1 MIGNLQPA
9 YSMSQAARSTH
20 NAAIRCAIY
29 TRKSTDEGLDREFNS
44 LDAQRESAEAYI
56 ASQRHEGW
64 SCLPEHYDDGGFT
77 GGNMQRPAL
86 ERLCVDIEAGQVDC
100 VVVYK
105 VDRLSRSLLDFAR
118 IMELFDRRGVS
129 FVSVTQQFNTTSSM
143 GRLTLNILLSFAQFE
158 RELISER
165 VKDKMSAARRKG
177 KWTGGP
183 PSLGYDVAP
192 EGGKLIVNADEAAQ
206 VRAIYDLYLE
216 HRAALP
222 VVQELNRRG
231 WVTKHWVTKKG
242 RQFGGKDFTKNA
254 LYRILTNVLYVGKV
268 RYEGTLYEGEH
279 DAIVDAELWQQ
290 VQERLRRN
298 GLSGGRKVRNKHGA
312 LLKGL
317 LYCTPCESSMVHAY
331 TRKREKRYRYYVC
344 RNAQQRGWSC
354 CPSKS
359 LNAHDIETAV
369 VEHIRGIGSNGA
381 IVEGTVE
388 KVREQGERR
397 LVDLNVERLEQER
410 ELKQLYSSVEK
421 LVRGAGSDSANGRS
435 TTDRLA
441 DLQDQIRTTEQR
453 LTVMREEIMAL
464 QRDRVDK
471 GDLTRALAHFDPVWE
486 SLSPREQSRII
497 KLLVERVGY
506 DGRDGRVTVAF
517 RSVGIKALC
526 SESTIAGQEVTT

>member
-29 TRKSTDEGLDREFNS
+29 TRKSTEEGLDQEFNS

-86 ERLCVDIEAGQVDC
+86 ERLCADIEAGQVDC

-118 IMELFDRRGVS
+118 IMELFDRHKVS

-143 GRLTLNILLSFAQFE
+143 GRLTLNILFSFAQFE

-177 KWTGGP
+177 KWVGGP

-216 HRAALP
+216 HQAAFP

-242 RQFGGKDFTKNA
+242 RELGGKTFTKNA

-268 RYEGTLYEGEH
+268 RFEGMLYEGEH
-279 DAIVDAELWQQ
+279 DAIVDADVWQQ

-331 TRKREKRYRYYVC
+331 TRKREKRYRYYVY
-344 RNAQQRGWSC
+344 RNAQQRGWSS
-354 CPSKS
+354 CPSKA
-359 LNAHDIETAV
+359 LNAHEIETPV
-369 VEHIRGIGSNGA
+369 VEHIRGVGRNEE
-381 IVEGTVE
+381 IVQATV
-388 KVREQGERR
+388 KGVREQSDRRMTELEVERR
-397 LVDLNVERLEQER
+397 RQES

-421 LVRGAGSDSANGRS
+421 LVHGAGSESSNGRS
-435 TTDRLA
+435 TTDQLA
-441 DLQDQIRTTEQR
+441 DLQDRIRASEQR
-453 LTVMREEIMAL
+453 ITAIREEVIAL
-464 QRDRVDK
+464 ERETV
-471 GDLTRALAHFDPVWE
+471 GESELTQALAHFDPVWE
-486 SLSPREQSRII
+486 SLSPRERARII
-497 KLLVERVGY
+497 RLLIERVGY

-526 SESTIAGQEVTT
+526 SEGDIAGKEATT